1 MMETPKELTQRKGWI
16 RKECHIIPDGLHF
29 HSRILHEE
37 ADVQIPFT
45 RILSRGK
52 LLHRTEHYPLILQI
66 TAFLVAVGVLR
77 SAIIYPSN
85 LDFALGTG
93 TILLLG
99 LLGFLV
105 FRLVKTEYIGLP
117 LDEEEA
123 IFFLKNHPSDVEVE
137 QFFDAIYQARKNFI
151 RKEFFFIDYEGE
163 RRTEL
168 SRMKW
173 LRTENIIS
181 ENEYLVVV
189 DEINENLRD

>member
-1 MMETPKELTQRKGWI
+1 MEMVKDLTQHKGWI
-16 RKECHIIPDGLHF
+16 RKECHLIPDGLHF

-37 ADVQIPFT
+37 ADVQIPYT
-45 RILSRGK
+45 RIMSRSK
-52 LLHRTEHYPLILQI
+52 ILNRTERYPLILQI

-77 SAIIYPSN
+77 SALIYPSN
-85 LDFALGTG
+85 FDFLLGVCAS
-93 TILLLG
+93 LLLG
-99 LLGFLV
+99 LVGFLV

-117 LDEEEA
+117 LDDEEA
-123 IFFLKNHPSDVEVE
+123 IFFLRNHPSEMEVQ
-137 QFFDAIYQARKNFI
+137 QFFDAIYQARREFI

-163 RRTEL
+163 RRSEL

>member
-1 MMETPKELTQRKGWI
+1 MEMVKKLTQHKGWI
-16 RKECHIIPDGLHF
+16 RKECHLIPDGLHF

-45 RILSRGK
+45 RIMARSKILN
-52 LLHRTEHYPLILQI
+52 RTERYPLILQI
-66 TAFLVAVGVLR
+66 SAFLVAVGILR
-77 SAIIYPSN
+77 SALIYPSN
-85 LDFALGTG
+85 LDFLLGVG
-93 TILLLG
+93 ASLLLG
-99 LLGFLV
+99 LVGFLV

-117 LDEEEA
+117 LDDEEA
-123 IFFLKNHPSDVEVE
+123 VFFLRNHPSEIEVQ
-137 QFFDAIYQARKNFI
+137 QFFDAIYQARRDFI

-163 RRTEL
+163 RRAEL